1 MTTPKLPEAVDMSAK
16 ALGAIVL
23 IILVVAVLAIGI
35 SKLLGSLG
43 LSAGSGTGLIIN
55 VVGLLIFIVGIVAG
69 VLYFRKRG

>member
-1 MTTPKLPEAVDMSAK
+1 M
-16 ALGAIVL
+16 

-55 VVGLLIFIVGIVAG
+55 VVGLLIFIVGIIAG